1 MGKSTISMA
10 IFNSYVKLPEGSV
23 WTMIVLGKTGLDL
36 PISGITKLWKSASD
50 WGIKTTHPHQIRH
63 RPLYPPVIHP
73 WQCKIAP
80 FFWIFP
86 FTQFTHPYLW
96 YFFTFTH
103 LNITYLSGWWLSHP
117 SEKYEPAG
125 VTIPNIREKTCS
137 KPPTRYAGLQLPCL
151 ISGWTV
157 SSPPEIHWDQYFQD
171 ARTMEVGQTTGFVM
185 AVRRCSATKMASA
198 HGLVA
203 TGSAVLFNTMGAQL
217 FLFSALESEIRSKE
231 FSAGK
236 LT

>member
-1 MGKSTISMA
+1 MIFFHIYTSKYNIFIWLVVSTPLKNMSQLGLLFPIYGKNM
-10 IFNSYVKLPEGSV
+10 
-23 WTMIVLGKTGLDL
+23 
-36 PISGITKLWKSASD
+36 
-50 WGIKTTHPHQIRH
+50 
-63 RPLYPPVIHP
+63 
-73 WQCKIAP
+73 
-80 FFWIFP
+80 
-86 FTQFTHPYLW
+86 
-96 YFFTFTH
+96 
-103 LNITYLSGWWLSHP
+103 
-117 SEKYEPAG
+117 
-125 VTIPNIREKTCS
+125 EKTCS

-151 ISGWTV
+151 ISGSTV